1 MLIRDE
7 GPGTPPLPGDAGP
20 FERMLHDIYGFSTP
34 LVRMSAEDWR
44 KVSDAVTTLSA
55 EVRSVVAAL
64 QGADEPW
71 EGPAADSAYDTL
83 RALATAL
90 DARARE
96 IADVRTGLE
105 HAAAAADSARLRYA
119 TDVRSVSTD
128 VDPEAYR
135 PAGGGPFNITG
146 YEAAI
151 DSRREQREAVAKAV
165 LDDFSTDMGQAA
177 KQLPVEARDDSVTIT
192 PSRGGAPP
200 SGGGYPPGS
209 STGGS
214 YVAPSG
220 GGRLTGGS
228 TGLDLGPGGGGSGGS
243 GSGGGGGGGGAS
255 VGSGSD
261 PGHGVQLDGP
271 TGGTTAPTTGG
282 STGWAG
288 ASAQGSA
295 TGGPGVG
302 GAGAAGA
309 GGLLTGGA
317 AMLGRGAFGR
327 GGPLGGAGRPG
338 PVVAGST
345 GSAARGTASGGGAR
359 SGAAGAAR
367 PVVAP
372 GSQGT
377 VRGGQGA
384 GGVKGARTGGRYGV
398 PRLGESGSGRGAVV
412 AGSAAGGRGRGEK
425 GKDAPA
431 DVDSLTH
438 EDEETWF
445 EGEDDATP
453 PVWG

>member
-7 GPGTPPLPGDAGP
+7 GAGVPPLPGDAGP

-71 EGPAADSAYDTL
+71 EGPAADSAYATL
-83 RALATAL
+83 HALATAL
-90 DARARE
+90 DARATE

-135 PAGGGPFNITG
+135 PAGGGPFNVTG

-151 DSRREQREAVAKAV
+151 EGRREQREAKAKAV

-192 PSRGGAPP
+192 PTSGRPRSGGGHTPGSANGAAYQPP
-200 SGGGYPPGS
+200 SGGVRYSGSQTGFALGPGAD
-209 STGGS
+209 GG
-214 YVAPSG
+214 SG
-220 GGRLTGGS
+220 GGAGG
-228 TGLDLGPGGGGSGGS
+228 GPGGGGTTGGD
-243 GSGGGGGGGGAS
+243 
-255 VGSGSD
+255 GSD

-288 ASAQGSA
+288 TSAQGPA
-295 TGGPGVG
+295 TGGSGLG

-309 GGLLTGGA
+309 GGLLSGGA

-338 PVVAGST
+338 PVIAGST
-345 GSAARGTASGGGAR
+345 GAAARGSAAGGGAR
-359 SGAAGAAR
+359 SGTAGAAR

-372 GSQGT
+372 GSQGA

-412 AGSAAGGRGRGEK
+412 AGSAAGGRGRGA
-425 GKDAPA
+425 KDTDAA
-431 DVDSLTH
+431 RDVDSLTH